1 MGAARRNQD
10 LPRLRLR
17 RERAVSCL
25 LALFLLCVGGGC
37 AHKTVI
43 RTVPEGASV
52 YVDGQYAGDAPVVV
66 ERYAGTGGQLR
77 VRAEHD
83 AFLEAETVLERTGW
97 FLWPAALAVTPFLA
111 LPTLFIPFA
120 GPFICGGWAILTSPT
135 LAGLFFLRR
144 YPEDVTITLMP
155 RIGIEDGG
163 VRPTDDWTV
172 PDDYV
177 PNPLPLPGDDDD
189 DEPPLP
195 QSPDPKR
202 RDDRPPNPS
211 PLPSSPTSPTSP
223 TSPVPET
230 AALRY

>member
-10 LPRLRLR
+10 LLRLTPT
-17 RERAVSCL
+17 RERAVSCA
-25 LALFLLCVGGGC
+25 LALLLLVLGAGC

-77 VRAEHD
+77 VRAEHES
-83 AFLEAETVLERTGW
+83 FVEAETVLERTDW
-97 FLWPAALAVTPFLA
+97 FLWPAALAVTPFLG

-144 YPEDVTITLMP
+144 YPEDITITLMP
-155 RIGIEDGG
+155 RIGIEDGA
-163 VRPTDDWTV
+163 VLPTDDWTV

-177 PNPLPLPGDDDD
+177 PNPLPLPAPDEDD
-189 DEPPLP
+189 PQPLP
-195 QSPDPKR
+195 QSTDPKR
-202 RDDRPPNPS
+202 KDPRPPNPS
-211 PLPSSPTSPTSP
+211 PLPEPASF
-223 TSPVPET
+223 
-230 AALRY
+230 RY